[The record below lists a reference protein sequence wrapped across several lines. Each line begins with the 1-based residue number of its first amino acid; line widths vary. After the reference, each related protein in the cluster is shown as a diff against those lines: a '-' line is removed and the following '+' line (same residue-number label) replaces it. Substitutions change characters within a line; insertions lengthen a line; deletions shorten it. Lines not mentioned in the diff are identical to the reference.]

1 MHSYA
6 APERA
11 IFWKLRIPASLPFLF
26 TALKVAAVLAMIG
39 AVVGDYFGGSTES
52 LGVQIQSA
60 VALSRYE
67 LAWAA
72 IVVASMLGSVLYGAV
87 AAAERFVVRWHPSAR
102 SGRLVRRG
110 CDQIGQCR
118 HNQGGSM
125 RKRWII
131 VAAAVAA
138 RGEPRRGRDGR
149 RRSSKSGATKVT
161 VQLKWVT
168 QAQFAGFYAA
178 QQNGYYKQAGLDVKI
193 KVGGPDIVPEQ
204 VVLGGQAEF
213 GVNWLPSLFSN
224 REQGNDLVNIAQM
237 YARSGTT
244 EVTFK
249 SAGINSMAQ
258 MKGKKYGVWLFGN
271 EFEQQAALVKAGL
284 DPKKDVTLVKQNFDM
299 VAFLKGEIDAA
310 SAMTYNE
317 LAQVLETK
325 NPKTGKLYQLS
336 DLKVFKMSE
345 LGTGMLQDGIFVK
358 GDWIKDPA
366 NQATAVKFLT
376 ATFKGWAFCRDH
388 AKACVDDRRQ
398 AGNGASEGPPGLADE
413 RGQRADLAEPARDR

>member
-1 MHSYA
+1 MKTKWVVLGASVA
-6 APERA
+6 
-11 IFWKLRIPASLPFLF
+11 LVASL
-26 TALKVAAVLAMIG
+26 
-39 AVVGDYFGGSTES
+39 
-52 LGVQIQSA
+52 A
-60 VALSRYE
+60 VAGM
-67 LAWAA
+67 ATAQ
-72 IVVASMLGSVLYGAV
+72 GSKQTA
-87 AAAERFVVRWHPSAR
+87 
-102 SGRLVRRG
+102 
-110 CDQIGQCR
+110 
-118 HNQGGSM
+118 M
-125 RKRWII
+125 
-131 VAAAVAA
+131 
-138 RGEPRRGRDGR
+138 
-149 RRSSKSGATKVT
+149 TKVT

-193 KVGGPDIVPEQ
+193 RLGGPDIVPEQ

-237 YARSGTT
+237 YTRSGTT

-271 EFEQQAALVKAGL
+271 EFEQQAALVKSGL

-325 NPKTGKLYQLS
+325 NPATGKLYQLS

-345 LGTGMLQDGIFVK
+345 LGTGMLQDGLFVK
-358 GDWIKDPA
+358 GSWIKDPA

-376 ATFKGWAFCRDH
+376 ATFKGWTFCRDH
-388 AKACVDDRRQ
+388 AKACVATVVKQGTALPAGHQ
-398 AGNGASEGPPGLADE
+398 AWQMNEVNALIWPNRLGIGVMDPVQWTATNAIATKFGVIKKPAAMASY
-413 RGQRADLAEPARDR
+413 RSDLAKKANAALKAQGVDVYGKSFKKGVVVLKEGGK